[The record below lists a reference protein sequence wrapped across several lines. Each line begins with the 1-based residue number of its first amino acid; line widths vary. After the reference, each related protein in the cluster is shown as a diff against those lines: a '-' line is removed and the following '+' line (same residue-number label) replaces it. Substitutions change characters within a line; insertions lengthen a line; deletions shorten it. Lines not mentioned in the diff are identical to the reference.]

1 MSKGESF
8 DEVTVFELIKA
19 NPLEINQIDE
29 QFIVNLMSRVSN
41 ASLLVTHIK
50 KLKDLSTRRKL
61 QETSKLINSIANDLV
76 THTAESAVSKA
87 QSLVQN
93 LDFGAGEDKLKH
105 AHEFS
110 KQAVKEF
117 LDRHMAIH
125 NQMPYEGGIKTGF
138 YCLRQQAW

>member
-1 MSKGESF
+1 
-8 DEVTVFELIKA
+8 
-19 NPLEINQIDE
+19 
-29 QFIVNLMSRVSN
+29 MSRVSN

-87 QSLVQN
+87 QALVQN

-110 KQAVKEF
+110 KQAVKSSLIATWQF
-117 LDRHMAIH
+117 IT
-125 NQMPYEGGIKTGF
+125 K
-138 YCLRQQAW
+138 CLMRAVSRLALLLWTTN

>member
-1 MSKGESF
+1 
-8 DEVTVFELIKA
+8 LIKA

-50 KLKDLSTRRKL
+50 KLKDFSTRRKL
-61 QETSKLINSIANDLV
+61 QETSKLINSIANDLL

-93 LDFGAGEDKLKH
+93 L
-105 AHEFS
+105 
-110 KQAVKEF
+110 
-117 LDRHMAIH
+117 
-125 NQMPYEGGIKTGF
+125 
-138 YCLRQQAW
+138 